1 MGNGA
6 GSSAPRALRRAVFV
20 DRDGVINRAAVRNGR
35 SYPPGSLAE
44 LEILPGVAEA
54 LIALRKAGFLVI
66 VATNQPDVGSGK
78 QRREVVEA
86 MHARLR
92 RELALDDI
100 RVCYH
105 VDADNC
111 SCRKPLPGMLREAAS
126 DWGIALGESFMVGD
140 RWRDMEAGRAAGC
153 RTAFVDYGLDEGRP
167 VAADMVVDSLAAAS
181 RWILSPPPSP
191 TSAAAAKGVPKAG
204 RNA

>member
-6 GSSAPRALRRAVFV
+6 GSGTRRALRRAVFV
-20 DRDGVINRAAVRNGR
+20 DRDGVINRAVIRNGR

-44 LEILPGVAEA
+44 LEILPGVARA
-54 LIALRKAGFLVI
+54 LAELRAAGFLVI

-92 RELALDDI
+92 EQLPLDDI

-105 VDADNC
+105 VDGDNC
-111 SCRKPLPGMLREAAS
+111 SCRKPLPGMLLEAAR
-126 DWGIALGESFMVGD
+126 DWDIALEESFMVGD
-140 RWRDMEAGRAAGC
+140 RWRDIEAGRAAGC
-153 RTAFVDYGLDEGRP
+153 RTAFVDYRLEEDRKVSP
-167 VAADMVVDSLAAAS
+167 DVSVDSLAAAS
-181 RWILSPPPSP
+181 RWILAQPLSKRPPSARK
-191 TSAAAAKGVPKAG
+191 SATP
-204 RNA
+204 